1 MIFLQFP
8 SCTCGCRMTIHQPR
22 ILPTYYF
29 FDPIS
34 ILPSWS
40 RTIDFKVKL
49 PDAEFGELEVE
60 TVGSY
65 GRSGNPLTNNEQSFV
80 HEIEYGFTNFW
91 KSGLEFETGRD
102 PAPDDHFMFNQVT
115 WENWLVLGERGQY
128 WIDAALFVEYGRVT
142 TANSPDEIKF
152 GPLLCKEIGPTID
165 TVNLFLA
172 KEIGRFSSSDPV
184 SFSYAWETRI
194 ATRWIIEPGF
204 QAYGEPGPLGHFAS
218 IGQQDHR
225 IGPQLF
231 GAVHDLGP
239 GTLKFNGGILFG
251 LTPAVPRQTLR
262 WQLED
267 EVHF

>member
-1 MIFLQFP
+1 
-8 SCTCGCRMTIHQPR
+8 MTIHQPR

-102 PAPDDHFMFNQVT
+102 PGPDNHFMFNQVT

-152 GPLLCKEIGPTID
+152 GPLLCKEIGPTIN

-172 KEIGRFSSSDPV
+172 EEIGRFSSSDPV
-184 SFSYAWETRI
+184 SFSYA
-194 ATRWIIEPGF
+194 
-204 QAYGEPGPLGHFAS
+204 
-218 IGQQDHR
+218 
-225 IGPQLF
+225 
-231 GAVHDLGP
+231 
-239 GTLKFNGGILFG
+239 
-251 LTPAVPRQTLR
+251 
-262 WQLED
+262 
-267 EVHF
+267 